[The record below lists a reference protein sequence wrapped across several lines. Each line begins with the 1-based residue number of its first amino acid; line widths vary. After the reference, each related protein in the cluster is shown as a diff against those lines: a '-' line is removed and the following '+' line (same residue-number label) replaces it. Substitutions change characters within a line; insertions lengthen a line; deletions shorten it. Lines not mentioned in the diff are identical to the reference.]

1 VPSSSRRVALA
12 CAVTVL
18 LAASTAFAQGSPDL
32 VISQVYGAGGNSG
45 AIYKNDFI
53 EIFNR
58 GAAPVAL
65 GGKSLQYA
73 SATGTGN
80 LGGTPTQITVLPNVS
95 LAAGQ
100 YYLVQEAGGSV
111 GAPLAADLVAANP
124 ISMAAGAGKVALV
137 NSSVTLGCN
146 GGSTACS
153 AAQLALII
161 DLVGYGTGSSG
172 ANFFE
177 GAGPA
182 PTLSAT
188 LAAFR
193 GNAGRTDTDNNASD
207 FTAAIPA
214 PRNSS
219 TSLRASGSAMPASVS
234 AGDDTTLTVIVTPGA
249 NPTSTGIQVAGNLF
263 SIGGSATQAFTD
275 QGDGTFSFVATVSL
289 STANGSK
296 SLPVTVSDAQGRGAS
311 TTIAL
316 TVTAP
321 VPHLAIHDVQGV
333 GAFSPVADVVVQTE
347 GVVTAVKSNGF
358 FVQAP
363 DGEADRDPSTSE
375 GIFVFTSSA
384 PPAAAAVGNRVR
396 VRGTAQDFIP
406 GSDPQSPPVTEIAG
420 TPTLTLTVVVLSTGN
435 PLPAPITLTPPDLDP
450 AGSISQLSKYEG
462 MRVHVDVLEV
472 VAPTGGFINETA
484 ATSTSNGIFFGV
496 LPGTPRPFREPG
508 IEAPTVAPPGVP
520 QFDANP
526 ERLRIDSDGQVGATA
541 LDVATG
547 AQVSDLTGVLDFGS
561 RTYTLDPDPG
571 TTPTVTG
578 NDAAAVPVRAG
589 AGEGEITVA
598 SFNLERFYDTA
609 NDPNTSDVVLTAA
622 AFQRRL
628 AKASLAIRNVLHTP
642 DILGVEEMENLT
654 TLQALATRIDDDAVA
669 AGKTRP
675 GYQAYLEEGNDI
687 GGIDVGL
694 LVKTSR
700 IEAIGV
706 EQLGKNA
713 TFVQPDGATAL
724 LNDRPPL
731 VMKAEL
737 KPSGKELPFTV
748 RIIVNHLRS
757 LSGIDGD
764 DGARIRAKR
773 LAQAEFLA
781 LLIDGYQLAGEK
793 VVSVGDYNAF
803 DINDGLVDVIKTVRG
818 GPPVPCEALLC
829 EAEQIVHT
837 PLVDL
842 APADPAQHYS
852 YVFGGNAQV
861 LDHIIVSQSLAVNE
875 FTYARNDAD
884 FPESLRAD
892 ATRPERIS
900 DHDVPVAYF
909 AVPRDTVPPAVAVTG
924 VSEGAIYLLGTAP
937 VAGCTTTDD
946 ASGVRTPAT
955 LVVTGGDADGVGAIT
970 ATCAG
975 AEDNVGNVAADVS
988 VHYRVV
994 AYVFGGFEPPLGKGQ
1009 AVKSG
1014 STVPV
1019 KFQIVDW
1026 NGTLVTTTSV
1036 IAALQYAPDP
1046 GCAGTPAGGWQ
1057 SAAASGGTALT
1068 FDGSSFHFNWKTMG
1082 LSAGCYAIAV
1092 RTVDTL
1098 THAAPV
1104 VIR

>member
-137 NSSVTLGCN
+137 NSSVSLGCN
-146 GGSTACS
+146 GGSTPCPP
-153 AAQLALII
+153 AALALII
-161 DLVGYGTGSSG
+161 DLVGSGTGSGG

-193 GNAGRTDTDNNASD
+193 ANGGRVDTDNNASD
-207 FTAAIPA
+207 FTAATPA

-219 TSLRASGSAMPASVS
+219 TSLRASASASPSTVS

-249 NPTSTGIQVAGNLF
+249 NPTSTGIQVAANL
-263 SIGGSATQAFTD
+263 STIGGSATQAFTD
-275 QGDGTFSFVATVSL
+275 QGDGTFSFVATVAL
-289 STANGSK
+289 STTNGSK
-296 SLPVTVSDAQGRGAS
+296 SLPVSIADAQGRS
-311 TTIAL
+311 TTATIAL

-321 VPHLAIHDVQGV
+321 VPQVAIHEIQGSGV
-333 GAFSPVADVVVQTE
+333 FSPLAGVLVQTE

-358 FVQAP
+358 FIQAP
-363 DGEADRDPSTSE
+363 EFESDADVNTSE
-375 GIFVFTSSA
+375 GIFVFTSST
-384 PPAAAAVGNRVR
+384 PPSAAAVGNRVR

-406 GSDPQSPPVTEIAG
+406 SSDPLSPPVTEIAG
-420 TPTLTLTVVVLSTGN
+420 FATVVVVSTGN
-435 PLPAPITLTPPDLDP
+435 PLPAPVVLAPADLDP
-450 AGSISQLSKYEG
+450 AGSISPLSKYEG
-462 MRVHVDVLEV
+462 MRVHVEVLDV
-472 VAPTGGFINETA
+472 VAPTGGFINEAA

-508 IEAPTVAPPGVP
+508 IEAPTVAPAGVP

-526 ERLRIDSDGQVGATA
+526 ERLRIDSDGQIGSTA

-571 TTPTVTG
+571 TTPTLTG

-609 NDPNTSDVVLTAA
+609 NDPSTSDVVLTAA
-622 AFQRRL
+622 ALDRRL
-628 AKASLAIRNVLHTP
+628 AKASLAIRNVLRMP
-642 DILGVEEMENLT
+642 DVVGVEEMENLGNLQ
-654 TLQALATRIDDDAVA
+654 TLAARIDSDATA
-669 AGKTRP
+669 AGQAPP

-694 LVKTSR
+694 LVKASR

-757 LSGIDGD
+757 LSGIDGT

-781 LLIDGYQLAGEK
+781 DLINGYQLDGEK

-803 DINDGLVDVIKTVRG
+803 DVNDGYVDVIKTVRG

-829 EAEQIVHT
+829 ETEQIVQT

-861 LDHIIVSQSLAVNE
+861 LDHIIVSQSLTVNE

-892 ATRPERIS
+892 ATRPERTS
-900 DHDVPVAYF
+900 DHDMPVAYF

-937 VAGCTTTDD
+937 AAGCSTTDA

-955 LVVTGGDADGVGAIT
+955 LVVTGGDADGVGAII
-970 ATCAG
+970 ATCRG
-975 AEDNVGNVAADVS
+975 GVDNVGNVAADVS

-1046 GCAGTPAGGWQ
+1046 SCAGTPAGGWQ

-1068 FDGSSFHFNWKTMG
+1068 FDGSSFHFNWKTTG

>member
-1 VPSSSRRVALA
+1 V
-12 CAVTVL
+12 
-18 LAASTAFAQGSPDL
+18 
-32 VISQVYGAGGNSG
+32 
-45 AIYKNDFI
+45 
-53 EIFNR
+53 
-58 GAAPVAL
+58 
-65 GGKSLQYA
+65 
-73 SATGTGN
+73 
-80 LGGTPTQITVLPNVS
+80 
-95 LAAGQ
+95 
-100 YYLVQEAGGSV
+100 
-111 GAPLAADLVAANP
+111 
-124 ISMAAGAGKVALV
+124 
-137 NSSVTLGCN
+137 
-146 GGSTACS
+146 
-153 AAQLALII
+153 
-161 DLVGYGTGSSG
+161 
-172 ANFFE
+172 
-177 GAGPA
+177 
-182 PTLSAT
+182 
-188 LAAFR
+188 
-193 GNAGRTDTDNNASD
+193 
-207 FTAAIPA
+207 
-214 PRNSS
+214 
-219 TSLRASGSAMPASVS
+219 
-234 AGDDTTLTVIVTPGA
+234 
-249 NPTSTGIQVAGNLF
+249 
-263 SIGGSATQAFTD
+263 
-275 QGDGTFSFVATVSL
+275 
-289 STANGSK
+289 
-296 SLPVTVSDAQGRGAS
+296 
-311 TTIAL
+311 
-316 TVTAP
+316 
-321 VPHLAIHDVQGV
+321 
-333 GAFSPVADVVVQTE
+333 
-347 GVVTAVKSNGF
+347 
-358 FVQAP
+358 
-363 DGEADRDPSTSE
+363 
-375 GIFVFTSSA
+375 
-384 PPAAAAVGNRVR
+384 
-396 VRGTAQDFIP
+396 QDFIP
-406 GSDPQSPPVTEIAG
+406 SSDPLSPPVTEIAG
-420 TPTLTLTVVVLSTGN
+420 FATVAVVSTGN
-435 PLPAPITLTPPDLDP
+435 PLPAPVALVPADLDP

-462 MRVHVDVLEV
+462 MRVHVDAIDV
-472 VAPTGGFINETA
+472 VAPTGGFINEAA

-508 IEAPTVAPPGVP
+508 IEAPTAAPAGVP

-526 ERLRIDSDGQVGATA
+526 ERLRIDSDGQIGSTA
-541 LDVATG
+541 LDVTTG

-609 NDPNTSDVVLTAA
+609 NDSSTSDVVLTAA
-622 AFQRRL
+622 ALDRRL
-628 AKASLAIRNVLHTP
+628 AKASLAIRNVLRTP
-642 DILGVEEMENLT
+642 DVLGVEEMENLGN
-654 TLQALATRIDDDAVA
+654 LQALAARIDADAAA
-669 AGKTRP
+669 AGQTKP

-706 EQLGKNA
+706 EQLGKDT

-737 KPSGKELPFTV
+737 KPFGKELPFTV

-773 LAQAEFLA
+773 LAQAESLA
-781 LLIDGYQLAGEK
+781 RLIDGYQLAGEK

-803 DINDGLVDVIKTVRG
+803 DVNDGYVDVIKTVRG
-818 GPPVPCEALLC
+818 GPAVPCEALLC
-829 EAEQIVHT
+829 ETEQIVHT

-852 YVFGGNAQV
+852 YSFGGNAQV

-937 VAGCTTTDD
+937 AAGCTTTDD
-946 ASGVRTPAT
+946 ASGVKTPAT

-970 ATCAG
+970 ATCTG

-988 VHYRVV
+988 VHYQVV

-1019 KFQIVDW
+1019 KFQIADW

-1036 IAALQYAPDP
+1036 VAAVQYAPDP

-1057 SAAASGGTALT
+1057 PAAATGGTALT
-1068 FDGSSFHFNWKTMG
+1068 FDGSSFHFNWKTTG

-1098 THAAPV
+1098 THAAAV
-1104 VIR
+1104 LIR